1 MRNRNPLPQHM
12 SPFWLA
18 RYYKLSYRKGKNLLI
33 IFLVMVIL
41 SLACSTSIPPLFS
54 TQTAQ
59 PTTTPEARDL
69 QPVTVITFEVEV
81 PPETPSDQSI
91 LFSILDEVTGLAL
104 NISRQEMQKIDD
116 LTYAITLPFPVGANI
131 KYRYARQD
139 LYIAEEH
146 TTDSRPVRYRLYQVD
161 GPGTVRDIVSTWSDD
176 TYNGP
181 TGRIMGKVIDDR
193 NGKPIPN
200 ILVTAGGAQTITTSN
215 GDYLLEGLTPGIH
228 NLVLYAFDGS
238 FRTFQQG
245 AVIAAESTTPAD
257 IEMVK
262 APLVKVAF
270 TVSVPDD
277 TLPAVPLRLAGNLEQ
292 LGNTFADLS
301 GGMNTLASRMP
312 TLTALSDDLYSL
324 ELDLPSGAFVA
335 YKYTLGDGFWNAEH
349 TPEGDFRVRTM
360 TVPETDSQIED
371 RVDNWGNLSDA
382 GPILFDLDVPQSTPE
397 FDFVSIQFNPFGWTE
412 PIPMWKLGDNH
423 WVYMLYSPIT
433 NQENFAYRYCRND
446 QCGRA
451 DDAAT
456 PGNESAGRAL
466 SISEGMQSFE
476 DTVDAWFWFN
486 PAPSEISSQISDSSP
501 KSKEFIT
508 GVELQTYF
516 HPSLPPR
523 SLVTMREIASLDSRW
538 VFLTPSWT
546 FTRQNPPVLEPVTG
560 QDPTWSDV
568 REIAGKAHSFELDVA
583 LNPKPRFPAA
593 TDSWWSSSERDFA
606 WWNVWFERYQR
617 FILHFADLA
626 QTEGIEGLVIGGEW
640 VSPALPGGQ
649 LPDGEPSGVP
659 ADSEERWRKLIAEV
673 REHYDGTL
681 FWALP
686 SAPNGIDP
694 PVFIEDLDH
703 VYLLWSLPLS
713 DQPEASVQQLRDA
726 AFQYLDNQVFPV
738 QLTLEMPF
746 TLAAAYPSAE
756 GALQG
761 CISIIDEDGESS
773 CLNFEFLEPPYP
785 DTSYVTLNLDAQLQA
800 YRALLMALD
809 EHDWLD
815 GFVARGYYPP
825 AELSDKSTSLHGKPA
840 QSILH
845 GWFNHF
851 TDQQNEGE

>member
-1 MRNRNPLPQHM
+1 MR
-12 SPFWLA
+12 
-18 RYYKLSYRKGKNLLI
+18 YRKELNLLI

-41 SLACSTSIPPLFS
+41 SLACSTSTPPLLS
-54 TQTAQ
+54 TETPQ
-59 PTTTPEARDL
+59 PTSEPQPIDL
-69 QPVTVITFEVEV
+69 QPLAAVTFQVEI

-116 LTYAITLPFPVGANI
+116 LTYSITLPFPVGANI

-146 TTDSRPVRYRLYQVD
+146 TTDSRPVRYRIYRVD
-161 GPGTVRDIVSTWSDD
+161 GPGTVQDIVSTWSDY

-181 TGRIMGKVIDDR
+181 TGRIMGKVTDIQK
-193 NGKPIPN
+193 NQPIPN
-200 ILVTAGGAQTITTSN
+200 ILVTAGGAQTVTTSN
-215 GDYLLEGLTPGIH
+215 GNFLLEGLPPGVH

-245 AVIAAESTTPAD
+245 AAIAAKSTTPA
-257 IEMVK
+257 EVNMSE

-270 TVSVPDD
+270 TVSAPDD
-277 TLPAVPLRLAGNLEQ
+277 TLPAVPIRLAGNLEQ
-292 LGNTFADLS
+292 LGNTFANLS

-312 TLTALSDDLYSL
+312 TLTALSDGRYSL
-324 ELDLPSGAFVA
+324 EIELPSGAYVE
-335 YKYTLGDGFWNAEH
+335 YKYSLGDGFWNAEH
-349 TPEGDFRVRTM
+349 TRKGDFRVRTL
-360 TVPETDSQIED
+360 TVPEADTQIEN
-371 RVDNWGNLSDA
+371 RIDNWGNLSDA
-382 GPILFDLDVPQSTPE
+382 GPILFDLNVPPSTPKY
-397 FDFVSIQFNPFGWTE
+397 DFVSIQFNPFGWTE

-433 NQENFAYRYCRND
+433 SQENFTYRYCRND

-451 DDAAT
+451 DDEAT
-456 PGNESAGRAL
+456 PGDDSAGRSL
-466 SISEGMQSFE
+466 SISEGMQSIN
-476 DTVDAWFWFN
+476 DTVDAWFWFK
-486 PAPSEISSQISDSSP
+486 PESSEYSSQFTNTSP
-501 KSKEFIT
+501 KSQEFIT
-508 GVELQTYF
+508 GVEMQTYF
-516 HPSLPPR
+516 HPSLTPLSP
-523 SLVTMREIASLDSRW
+523 VTMREIASLDSRW

-546 FTRQNPPVLEPVTG
+546 YTRQNPPVLEPVTG

-568 REIAGKAHSFELDVA
+568 STIAEKAHSFELDVA
-583 LNPKPRFPAA
+583 LNPAPRFPAEMS
-593 TDSWWSSSERDFA
+593 SWWSSSERDFA
-606 WWNVWFERYQR
+606 WWTVWFERYQN

-626 QTEGIEGLVIGGEW
+626 QTEDIEGLVIGGDW
-640 VSPALPGGQ
+640 VSPALPGGK

-659 ADSEERWRKLIAEV
+659 ADAETRWRDLIAEV

-681 FWALP
+681 FWGLP
-686 SAPNGIDP
+686 STANGIDP

-713 DQPEASVQQLRDA
+713 DQPEASIEQLRDT
-726 AFQYLDNQVFPV
+726 AFQYLDSQVFPL
-738 QLTLEMPF
+738 QLALEMPF

-756 GALQG
+756 GGLQG
-761 CISIIDEDGESS
+761 CLSITDEDGESS
-773 CLNFEFLEPPYP
+773 CLDFEYLEPPYP
-785 DTSYVTLNLDAQLQA
+785 DPPYVTLNLDTQLQA

-825 AELSDKSTSLHGKPA
+825 AELSDKSTSFHGKPA
-840 QSILH
+840 QAILRD
-845 GWFNHF
+845 WFNLSI
-851 TDQQNEGE
+851 